1 MDSDFDSSP
10 DGVVL
15 YVEDQSVNV
24 FLMEM
29 LFERLAGPRLVS
41 AMSGEEALRVAPR
54 IQPSLLLLDVRLPDC
69 QGPDLLVRLRK
80 LPAYGDIPAIAVTAE
95 SDFFIEGTGFDEI
108 WRKPL
113 DVAWVM
119 SRLAHW
125 CERPRPGASHALPRA
140 ASATRST
147 GAW

>member
-10 DGVVL
+10 DGLVL
-15 YVEDQSVNV
+15 YVEDQSVNI

-41 AMSGEEALRVAPR
+41 AMSGEEALRIAPR
-54 IQPSLLLLDVRLPDC
+54 MRPSLLLLDVRLPDC

-80 LPAYGDIPAIAVTAE
+80 LPAYRDLPAIAVTAE
-95 SDFFIEGTGFDEI
+95 SDFFIEGTGFSEI

-125 CERPRPGASHALPRA
+125 CERPRQGAGHALPQV
-140 ASATRST
+140 RST
-147 GAW
+147 AMW

>member
-41 AMSGEEALRVAPR
+41 AMSGEEALCIAPR

-80 LPAYGDIPAIAVTAE
+80 LPAYRDIPAIAVTAE
-95 SDFFIEGTGFDEI
+95 SDFFIEGTSFSEI

-125 CERPRPGASHALPRA
+125 CERPRHGTGPALPRA
-140 ASATRST
+140 ASAARST